1 VIARISTAI
10 ESSFTQEELVDACH
24 KTFEVI
30 VQMANTVQS
39 SAIDKAL
46 KTTGVSI
53 RQKIKEFTSGSED
66 AKVAAQNIFDL
77 TIT

>member
-1 VIARISTAI
+1 M
-10 ESSFTQEELVDACH
+10 VDAYH

-39 SAIDKAL
+39 SVIDKAL
-46 KTTGVSI
+46 KTTGLSI

-66 AKVAAQNIFDL
+66 PKVAAQNIYDQ
-77 TIT
+77 TIS

>member
-1 VIARISTAI
+1 
-10 ESSFTQEELVDACH
+10 
-24 KTFEVI
+24 
-30 VQMANTVQS
+30 MANTVQS

-46 KTTGVSI
+46 KTTGESI

-77 TIT
+77 TIA